1 MQVFSKD
8 QAKYLDDLTTKSG
21 KLSSLELMKNAGI
34 EISRFL
40 QEKYLNKNFFFV
52 CGKGNNGGDGFA
64 AALDL
69 KIKNYDPVIYLLYKE
84 KYLSDNTLYFYKECL
99 HHNIQIKNKL
109 DTSFVENK
117 SSVII
122 DCILGIG
129 FEGELRTEIQSW
141 TKIINKFDNVISA
154 DIPTGVQSNNGL
166 VSKNAVK
173 SSNTIAMGKAKL
185 GSIILPGKSYSG
197 KIIPV
202 DIDFIK
208 KKKFEGINWNQIES
222 DFISSLIPR
231 TFDMTHKYKQGKV
244 MIIAG
249 SEGMT
254 GAAYLASIAALRS
267 GAGLTVTCAPSS
279 LNDIYEKKIT
289 EGLTLP
295 CEDNGKGF
303 FQLSNLK
310 QILDYS
316 EKCDSVLIGPGLG
329 NHHSTIDLVNALYQN
344 ITKPL
349 VIDADGLKPFYNDK
363 SLLSRIN
370 SDFAITPHMGE
381 LSRVLDLSSV
391 EIINS
396 FPNSITDFM
405 KDFKGTL
412 IAKYPSSIIV
422 NNDNGYINGSG
433 NSGLATAGTGD
444 VLAGMIAGLA
454 AQKISMFHSCLISVA
469 IHGYAA
475 DMIVK
480 NSSKKSLIASDLL
493 DVIPKAMAYYES

>member
-8 QAKYLDDLTTKSG
+8 QARYIDDLTIKSG
-21 KLSSLELMKNAGI
+21 KLSSIELMKNAGI
-34 EISRFL
+34 KISGIL
-40 QEKYLNKNFFFV
+40 QKKYPNKKFVFV

-69 KIKNYDPVIYLLYKE
+69 KIKNHEPVIYSLYTE
-84 KYLSDNTLYFYKECL
+84 KNLTDDTLYFYKKCL
-99 HHNIQIKNKL
+99 HHNIQIKNKI
-109 DTSFVENK
+109 DTSLIEK
-117 SSVII
+117 KTSVII

-129 FEGELRTEIQSW
+129 FEGELRAEIQNW
-141 TKIINKFDNVISA
+141 TKFINKFENIVSA

-166 VSKNAVK
+166 VSKNVVK
-173 SSNTIAMGKAKL
+173 SSNTIAIGKAKL
-185 GSIILPGKSYSG
+185 GSTILPGKKYSG

-202 DIDFIK
+202 DIDFVKGIK
-208 KKKFEGINWNQIES
+208 FDGINWNQIETHY
-222 DFISSLIPR
+222 ISSLIPK

-249 SEGMT
+249 SVGMT
-254 GAAYLASIAALRS
+254 GAAYLASLAALRS

-279 LNDIYEKKIT
+279 LNGIYENKIT

-303 FQLSNLK
+303 FQFSNLK
-310 QILDYS
+310 QILDNS
-316 EKCDSVLIGPGLG
+316 EQCDSVLIGPGLG
-329 NHHSTIDLVNALYQN
+329 NHRSTLDLIIALYQN

-349 VIDADGLKPFYNDK
+349 VIDADGLKPFYNDR
-363 SLLSRIN
+363 SLFSKIN

-391 EIINS
+391 KIINS
-396 FPNSITDFM
+396 FPNSIADFM
-405 KDFKGTL
+405 NDFNGTL
-412 IAKYPSSIIV
+412 VAKYPSSIIV
-422 NNDNGYINGSG
+422 NNYNGYINSTG
-433 NSGLATAGTGD
+433 NSGLATAGSGD
-444 VLAGMIAGLA
+444 VLSGLIAGLA
-454 AQKISMFHSCLISVA
+454 AQKISMLHSCLIAVA
-469 IHGYAA
+469 VHGHAA

-493 DVIPKAMAYYES
+493 DVIPKAMARYES